1 VRFFLNAHAY
11 TVQARCVARG
21 AHVAC
26 HWLPTLCFKYG
37 ERPAQVYFMVRNVR
51 DLVMN
56 QYLSFSTYP
65 FQKGYPHC
73 AAPAVVRIATRTT

>member
-1 VRFFLNAHAY
+1 MRTRTQCKLGAWRVGLMLRVTGFR
-11 TVQARCVARG
+11 RCV
-21 AHVAC
+21 
-26 HWLPTLCFKYG
+26 FKYG

-73 AAPAVVRIATRTT
+73 AVPAVVRIATRTT